1 MAVKRK
7 ASTLEGPVLKR
18 RTRSSGAIVE
28 PQDVLPATPTKV
40 IRTYGSGRTR
50 TVLAQTQR
58 ENEGDIL
65 ESDEGPREGPHENDI
80 DSESGSEDELILSP
94 SKPSRNARVTRTPS
108 ARRIME
114 SVEILTPSKRAPRIY
129 TSRSSRNLS
138 ETPGSSSRLPS
149 LEQPERSQTPER
161 SPPLPSP
168 KKNQMRSTGVAPS
181 NTRHVGPCLNM
192 QKRAVLRALQSLP
205 DARADEGDEDEEQP
219 RNEIVMQQLDDLLK
233 ATVTRGEGNSCLL
246 LGPRGSGKSRI
257 VERCISNVPQKP
269 IIIRLSGWTEYN
281 DRLAM
286 REIAHQLFQQTGTAY
301 NVEENEDLDA
311 GGEENPF
318 LDTIGTEQNQLLLPP
333 PSHLPALISTL
344 PTLQRPTIVI
354 LDSFDLF
361 ALHPRQALLYCLL
374 DTVQSCRAGSGR
386 SALAVIGVTSRLDT
400 TNLLEKRVKSRFS
413 GRILRTSHP
422 RVLNAWTAL
431 VQDVLSTPISA
442 NEDDPERAE
451 TWQHTWK
458 TNVDTFLMDD
468 AVSTLLR
475 EVFAVSKDIRV
486 LRHLLMGLVLRL
498 TESSPFPSASHLSA
512 VVSAQRLR
520 LQHGELHALPYPSLC
535 LLIACMHSRTAGHDT
550 FTFEMLHERFTRQVR
565 ASTAAPVQVNGGSI
579 GMVRCPRPVMMGAF
593 EEFIASRI
601 FVCVMPAT
609 AVVSK
614 EFVKYRCTVE
624 FDDLRKAVAKTGHA
638 HLKRWMNK
646 PQ

>member
-7 ASTLEGPVLKR
+7 ASTLEAPNLKR
-18 RTRSSGAIVE
+18 RTRSSGAVVE
-28 PQDVLPATPTKV
+28 PLDSLPATPTKV

-58 ENEGDIL
+58 ENEADIL
-65 ESDEGPREGPHENDI
+65 EGDEGSREIPHENSI
-80 DSESGSEDELILSP
+80 DSESGSEDELMLSP
-94 SKPSRNARVTRTPS
+94 SRPSRNARVTRTGTPS
-108 ARRIME
+108 SRRVME
-114 SVEILTPSKRAPRIY
+114 SVEIITPSKRAPRIY
-129 TSRSSRNLS
+129 PSRSSRNLS
-138 ETPGSSSRLPS
+138 ETPDSSSRLPS
-149 LEQPERSQTPER
+149 VQQSERSQTPEK
-161 SPPLPSP
+161 SPHLTSP
-168 KKNQMRSTGVAPS
+168 KMNMWAINPAAS
-181 NTRHVGPCLNM
+181 NARYVRPCLNM
-192 QKRAVLRALQSLP
+192 QKRAILRALQSLP
-205 DARADEGDEDEEQP
+205 DTRADEGDEDEEQP

-257 VERCISNVPQKP
+257 VERCIANVPQKP

-301 NVEENEDLDA
+301 NIDENDPDAAGEDS
-311 GGEENPF
+311 PF
-318 LDTIGTEQNQLLLPP
+318 LDTIETEQNQLLLPP

-344 PTLQRPTIVI
+344 PTLSRPTIVI

-386 SALAVIGVTSRLDT
+386 SALAVIGITSRLDT

-413 GRILRTSHP
+413 GRTLRTAHP
-422 RVLNAWTAL
+422 RVLNAWTGL
-431 VQDVLSTPISA
+431 VQEVLSTPLSG
-442 NEDDPERAE
+442 NEDNEEHVE
-451 TWQHTWK
+451 TWQSSWK
-458 TNVDTFLMDD
+458 ANIETFIADD
-468 AVSTLLR
+468 AVATLLR
-475 EVFAVSKDIRV
+475 EVFAVSKDIRL
-486 LRHLLMGLVLRL
+486 LRHLLMGLVLQL
-498 TESSPFPSASHLSA
+498 TEASPYPSASHLLA
-512 VVSAQRLR
+512 VISTQRLR

-550 FTFEMLHERFTRQVR
+550 FTFEMLYERFIRQVR

-614 EFVKYRCTVE
+614 EFIKYRCTVE
-624 FDDLRKAVAKTGHA
+624 FDDLRKAVARTGHA